1 MMITGG
7 WLREDAID
15 WPKKAFLGLRMSVS
29 LVHDHGEG
37 VLTLFRKVWGILVS
51 KDLLIQ
57 YMLPM
62 LYEQLPYGATF
73 DF

>member
-1 MMITGG
+1 MMTTEG

-37 VLTLFRKVWGILVS
+37 VLTLFRKSEAFWSV
-51 KDLLIQ
+51 K
-57 YMLPM
+57 
-62 LYEQLPYGATF
+62 TC
-73 DF
+73 